1 MATLSVADASPLK
14 ATQPQPSNRAPR
26 LSQPSTITTL
36 SVADAFFLEELRA
49 AVCHR
54 QASIWL
60 SSTHAKARF
69 YCAHRGSSSSTTPS
83 STPLT
88 RSPSPPVRRHLSDD
102 VAAVSLS
109 VGVPSRARRSHS
121 WSNRSGGA
129 AQTPHSPA
137 DAPAAS
143 EDDHRRSDTAAA
155 LGSPSRAKISHSWSS
170 GRAAQTPHS
179 PADAPAASEDD
190 EHVKRVL
197 RAGGR
202 DAGLVFTDAAHCVY
216 DVRR

>member
-1 MATLSVADASPLK
+1 MP
-14 ATQPQPSNRAPR
+14 
-26 LSQPSTITTL
+26 TL

-49 AVCHR
+49 AVGHR

-69 YCAHRGSSSSTTPS
+69 DCAHRGSSSSTTPS

-88 RSPSPPVRRHLSDD
+88 RSPSPPVRRHL
-102 VAAVSLS
+102 
-109 VGVPSRARRSHS
+109 
-121 WSNRSGGA
+121 
-129 AQTPHSPA
+129 
-137 DAPAAS
+137 S

>member
-1 MATLSVADASPLK
+1 MP
-14 ATQPQPSNRAPR
+14 
-26 LSQPSTITTL
+26 TL

-49 AVCHR
+49 AVGHR

-69 YCAHRGSSSSTTPS
+69 DCAHRGSSSSTTPS

-121 WSNRSGGA
+121 CSNRSGGA

>member
-1 MATLSVADASPLK
+1 MP
-14 ATQPQPSNRAPR
+14 
-26 LSQPSTITTL
+26 TL

-49 AVCHR
+49 AVGHR

-69 YCAHRGSSSSTTPS
+69 DCAHRGSSSSTTPS

-88 RSPSPPVRRHLSDD
+88 RSPSPPVRRHLSDE

-109 VGVPSRARRSHS
+109 VGVPSRAKISHS
-121 WSNRSGGA
+121 WSNRSGGAAALGSPSRAKISHSWSSGRA

>member
-1 MATLSVADASPLK
+1 MP
-14 ATQPQPSNRAPR
+14 
-26 LSQPSTITTL
+26 TL

-49 AVCHR
+49 AVGHR

-69 YCAHRGSSSSTTPS
+69 DCAHRGSSSSTTPS

-121 WSNRSGGA
+121 CSNRSGG
-129 AQTPHSPA
+129 
-137 DAPAAS
+137 
-143 EDDHRRSDTAAA
+143 
-155 LGSPSRAKISHSWSS
+155 
-170 GRAAQTPHS
+170 AAQTPHS

-202 DAGLVFTDAAHCVY
+202 DAGLVFTDAAHRVY
-216 DVRR
+216 DVRA

>member
-1 MATLSVADASPLK
+1 MATLS
-14 ATQPQPSNRAPR
+14 
-26 LSQPSTITTL
+26 I
-36 SVADAFFLEELRA
+36 ADAFFLEELQA
-49 AVCHR
+49 AVGHR
-54 QASIWL
+54 QASTWL
-60 SSTHAKARF
+60 SSTLAKARSER
-69 YCAHRGSSSSTTPS
+69 AHQNSSSSSTTPS

-109 VGVPSRARRSHS
+109 VGVPSRARRFHS

>member
-1 MATLSVADASPLK
+1 MP
-14 ATQPQPSNRAPR
+14 
-26 LSQPSTITTL
+26 TL

-49 AVCHR
+49 AVGHR

-69 YCAHRGSSSSTTPS
+69 DCAHRGSSSSTTPS

-102 VAAVSLS
+102 VTAVSLS
-109 VGVPSRARRSHS
+109 VGVPSRAKISHS
-121 WSNRSGGA
+121 WSSGGA

-197 RAGGR
+197 QAGGR